1 MLVYQAA
8 ASEAESRY
16 RVLECEHERLQLS
29 LVSLREE
36 VEAIDVKL
44 PVLEQGKKDAAAARN
59 YKDAGAK
66 SKEIKTLQQRRED
79 AEAEMETAKER
90 LEHMQERLAER
101 RQDLQECVARLQ
113 EKERESEGQ
122 RVGVFSARLKGLRRA
137 KKELSQLKG
146 ARIETSAELL
156 LQAQLEAV
164 QEERAA
170 MAARVGIVIPD
181 DEDEEEEEK
190 GNEKRVAQVAVDEAP
205 GSEGQQLPA
214 KDATPVVSPAPVPVE
229 EEDPDVTST
238 VQEEDGG
245 VEAKGPISAEAVA
258 QARELQVQI
267 IALEE
272 KLAAAV
278 MAEEYEAAEELNGSI
293 EELRTQLAA
302 LGPIDVVHLIMG
314 DDEDGDTEGEE
325 EVVLRL
331 MEEDEGEEEGDNAVE
346 GGEAAVAVGKEV
358 TQTRDGR
365 QEGAPPPSTA
375 DEQDSP

>member
-1 MLVYQAA
+1 M
-8 ASEAESRY
+8 ES
-16 RVLECEHERLQLS
+16 
-29 LVSLREE
+29 
-36 VEAIDVKL
+36 IDVKL

-79 AEAEMETAKER
+79 AEAEMEAAKER
-90 LEHMQERLAER
+90 LEQMQGRLAER

-122 RVGVFSARLKGLRRA
+122 RVGVFSARLKKLRRA
-137 KKELSQLKG
+137 KKGLSQLKG

-170 MAARVGIVIPD
+170 MAARVGIPIP
-181 DEDEEEEEK
+181 EDEEEEE
-190 GNEKRVAQVAVDEAP
+190 EKEHDKPPLAPVAVDEAS

-214 KDATPVVSPAPVPVE
+214 KDTTPVVSPVAVPVE
-229 EEDPDVTST
+229 EEDPDVTSK
-238 VQEEDGG
+238 VEEEEGG
-245 VEAKGPISAEAVA
+245 VAAKGPISAEAVA

-272 KLAAAV
+272 KLGAAV
-278 MAEEYEAAEELNGSI
+278 AEEDYDAAEELNGAI

-331 MEEDEGEEEGDNAVE
+331 MEEEEGEEEGEKAVE
-346 GGEAAVAVGKEV
+346 GGEAAVALGKDV
-358 TQTRDGR
+358 TQSRDGR
-365 QEGAPPPSTA
+365 QEGAPPASTA